1 MVMMMIW
8 GRSQNMWTVL
18 GVVSMWVRLIL
29 LAVLGSLVIT
39 KE

>member
-1 MVMMMIW
+1 MMIC

-29 LAVLGSLVIT
+29 LLVVVRDLVIT
-39 KE
+39 RE